1 MKTIKKTKRS
11 TTTASTKCHRTTG
24 RIGSGSDLAHI
35 FPALA
40 WIDKY
45 ARFRCPRTG
54 IFPNYGG
61 IPNVPITIVWNKQTL
76 THQIIRKHLHTRSSA
91 WQSQTEL
98 CGLASH
104 CTTLPSL
111 VPAHRGHMGVLESQ
125 GEDAP
130 KRILWYKSL
139 VFLFYYEQQRK
150 QELKEIHTCGCRCNE
165 RLKAKTDG
173 STRLAYTG
181 LSPTG

>member
-54 IFPNYGG
+54 IFRNYWG
-61 IPNVPITIVWNKQTL
+61 IPNVPIAIVWNKQTL

-111 VPAHRGHMGVLESQ
+111 VPAHRGH
-125 GEDAP
+125 AP
-130 KRILWYKSL
+130 HCACTWVSLSLRERMPQNVSYGISLWSFFFIMNNRGSKS
-139 VFLFYYEQQRK
+139 
-150 QELKEIHTCGCRCNE
+150 
-165 RLKAKTDG
+165 
-173 STRLAYTG
+173 
-181 LSPTG
+181 